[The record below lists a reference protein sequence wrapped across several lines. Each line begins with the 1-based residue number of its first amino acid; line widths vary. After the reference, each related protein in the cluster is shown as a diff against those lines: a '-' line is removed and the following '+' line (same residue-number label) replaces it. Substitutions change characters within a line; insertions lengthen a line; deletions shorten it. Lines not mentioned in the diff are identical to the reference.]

1 MLSTIVFFLFGLLLW
16 QNTEPPDIAGQWVG
30 DEWGSVVLKAT
41 GSQRYEGTTT
51 NTTDA
56 SSVNPE
62 DRKGRIEL
70 KWSRVEGRF
79 NGHWKQDGDIA
90 GKLSLRL
97 VDNEIHGAWT
107 TNKKTDVNSRTPRLS
122 ELVWKRKDAEQAD
135 TSTSIV
141 DRTNARAVA
150 EAYVASA
157 IQGDVARAGTFAM
170 GTAAGMKR
178 IEWITKNINQKR
190 LPMKLVYVDE
200 STKPNK
206 AVAISVQAILNGYEV
221 PVVDKDNAHSKEAI
235 DMLQKFNDT
244 YERNRKQA
252 KAELDKLRSNTEL
265 IWRAGK
271 PQDPVTDKV
280 VKCNEA
286 ISEIDAKMKI
296 IEAELQKIDKGREAG
311 RPLQELL
318 QMALN
323 SANDGGTPHSNEGIN
338 YQRERD
344 MARNREA
351 SIEQFES
358 ERVIPLRAE
367 MARLLEQALGESHPS
382 VINAKSRLEK
392 YETELV
398 RRKAEL
404 KRMNDPLSADGTSRP
419 DRATMENRLKVE
431 YGSLQDTLSK
441 LAFEK
446 AQFRAEADGLNGKMR
461 EHQLLI
467 SNYLIS
473 LADLEATKEVGE
485 QINENIRKLNL
496 ESEIVLQE
504 KRRQNGPREGS
515 LVMAL
520 TMNREIWFVTDVNF
534 ATMK

>member
-56 SSVNPE
+56 SGVNQE
-62 DRKGRIEL
+62 DGKGMIEL
-70 KWSRVEGRF
+70 RWSRLEGRF
-79 NGHWKQDGDIA
+79 NGHWKQDGDIG

-141 DRTNARAVA
+141 DRTNPRAVA

-170 GTAAGMKR
+170 GTAAGMKN

-190 LPMKLVYVDE
+190 LPMKSVYVDE
-200 STKPNK
+200 SATPKK
-206 AVAISVQAILNGYEV
+206 AVAISVQAVLNGYEV
-221 PVVDKDNAHSKEAI
+221 PIVDREDDYSKEAI
-235 DMLQKFNDT
+235 DVLIKFKDA
-244 YERNRKQA
+244 YERGRRNARI
-252 KAELDKLRSNTEL
+252 ELDKLRLNPEL
-265 IWRAGK
+265 IWRDGK
-271 PQDPVTDKV
+271 PIDPVTDRV
-280 VKCNEA
+280 AKCIEA
-286 ISEIDAKMKI
+286 VSENDVKMKN
-296 IEAELQKIDKGREAG
+296 IEALLQRIDEGRKAG
-311 RPLQELL
+311 RPVEELL
-318 QMALN
+318 QMAWN
-323 SANDGGTPHSNEGIN
+323 SPNGGTRHTDEELHF
-338 YQRERD
+338 QRD
-344 MARNREA
+344 IARTTAAN
-351 SIEQFES
+351 IEQFES

-382 VINAKSRLEK
+382 VITAKSRLDK
-392 YETELV
+392 YENELA

-404 KRMNDPLSADGTSRP
+404 KSMNDGLSADGTSRP
-419 DRATMENRLKVE
+419 ERVALEDRLKIA
-431 YGSLQDTLSK
+431 YGAQQEILSK

-446 AQFRAEADGLNGKMR
+446 AQLRAEADALQGKMR

-467 SNYLIS
+467 SNYLIN
-473 LADLEATKEVGE
+473 LARLEATIEVSE
-485 QINENIRKLNL
+485 QINENLRKLNL
-496 ESEIVLQE
+496 ESLKVKLGSKHQL
-504 KRRQNGPREGS
+504 GPREGC
-515 LVMAL
+515 LVFAL